1 MFFSALRF
9 LSLMWVVHATLIEAL
24 PTDQSGPQCV
34 NWGVYER
41 KAVRVYEGEAGRIHC
56 PLFSHPKLYNY
67 AQVQSMGHT
76 LLWYKH
82 TQELEEPVDLSLPK
96 FVKHRDA
103 LWIQPASMQD
113 TGEYICILRNM
124 SSCVKIGVRLDV
136 VPRKGDCNHT
146 LQFYVNVPLLS
157 NFTLRCPNLQHLPN
171 KTHNIIW
178 YHNCQSDFTDLNFRE
193 ADGDEVIINQMFVL
207 YEGPYTC
214 VVTYQSNGHTFN
226 YTHTINLRAVS
237 NTGPKE
243 PKILNPTTNEIYTV
257 TVGKNAELACCAF
270 LPYLNDEEQQ
280 VWWSINNKTLEEL
293 SEPRYTSPAFKVLS
307 DDYGD
312 QTVKRVLNVSPFK
325 EEDLH
330 KEFRCSV
337 QNSKGFDSRAT
348 MLKEEVKKGKWHPA
362 KEWEPQELSDNFDQ
376 AAMGSS
382 KQLPSTLKMIMIEAH
397 KAGEG
402 YKKITKCFQVL
413 IFLMYIPSVELGCG
427 LGLTLVLAL
436 LLFVLY
442 RVFWLEVHLLY
453 RSWFGTDERDTDD
466 KEYDVY
472 ISYARNTEEE
482 EFVMTTLRRVLEV
495 EFGYTVCIFDRDSLP
510 GGTVTEETLQF
521 VSRSRR
527 LLVIL
532 SACSAFRDAQA
543 LLEVRAGVSAMLRG
557 GSVKLVLIQFKPT
570 HVSHDKSHKQDTH
583 KCVKEL
589 RRARIALALVRWEGE
604 KSTSISSHFWKKL
617 RLQLPIRTLTQETKH
632 TTNETSYTDDKEK
645 SEMCAA
651 SVEDC
656 CLAVGNVVGHENIV
670 SASRMNSA
678 IVVFL
683 NEVEKYTL
691 NVTRNIVRSRK
702 ALEIEIVELQHLEA
716 TRNQGHIEALKSKK
730 AKMNDLLDIT
740 AQEVLVRSCFKSAAE
755 MDAPSKFFFSLEQKN
770 GQKRFIHAVQT
781 ESGDLLSEPTE
792 ICKQTV
798 NFYSK
803 LYSSEWSGA
812 QVVED
817 SFLVGLPKLSERAA
831 RELDREQSLEELH
844 EALQRMKNGRASGID
859 GLPAEFYKA
868 FWAVIGQDVLD
879 VLRDRIR
886 REVNWAKSEAIL
898 VWEWGG
904 QRPTLPGGLVWK
916 KDGFKYLGVYLGNNE
931 FLNKNWE
938 GTVEHV
944 KGRLSRW
951 KRLVPR
957 MSYRGRTLV
966 INNLPASSLWHKLA
980 CVDLPPNLLASI
992 QALLVDFF
1000 WDVLHRIPQSVLH
1013 LPKEEGGQGLVQLAS
1028 RTAAFRLQFLQR
1040 LLTGPKDLIW
1050 RPVAHRLLHK
1060 VGGLGLDRTLFLMD
1074 IKTLDVSGLPSFY
1087 RGLFKIWNCFR
1098 KQNKG
1103 CGTLHWLLEEPLIHG
1118 GRLDISGVTAPAL
1131 SRVLISSRVVTLR
1144 ELVNI
1149 AGTDLSQAEDL
1160 AARLGLR
1167 SLRVVN
1173 RLLRRWRTVLTSKE
1187 HVQLMDYQ
1195 FTETNPAEEGS
1206 FPQLDIAPD
1215 LDGSEGPLLECRGV
1229 REMDF
1234 GSVSGKLLYR
1244 ACVKVLPWR
1253 SVLGFNADIKP
1264 EWRALYKPP
1273 LTKRAAD
1280 LQWRILHDVAECVL
1294 RCMQASRRLMVVL
1307 SGPCVCEKSVQ
1318 KLECGLCVYLHGTCG
1333 TPLITVR
1340 WRRMLRSPCCRE
1352 LAALRRCAMCVHW
1365 HGDQSKPPTSPF
1377 WKRLRLALPARP
1389 LALGPRLIDS
1399 TSSHSDL
1406 AAVALRRT
1414 TLTQHSHTPAR
1425 WRRGKSTWL

>member
-1 MFFSALRF
+1 MAEAGIKPPTLEEESDGTALHFRSHRAEQPEALRRRVTRNLKARVREWIRMFFSALRF

-376 AAMGSS
+376 
-382 KQLPSTLKMIMIEAH
+382 
-397 KAGEG
+397 
-402 YKKITKCFQVL
+402 V
-413 IFLMYIPSVELGCG
+413 YIPSVELGCG

-510 GGTVTEETLQF
+510 GGKETLQF

-589 RRARIALALVRWEGE
+589 RRARIALAL
-604 KSTSISSHFWKKL
+604 
-617 RLQLPIRTLTQETKH
+617 
-632 TTNETSYTDDKEK
+632 
-645 SEMCAA
+645 
-651 SVEDC
+651 
-656 CLAVGNVVGHENIV
+656 
-670 SASRMNSA
+670 
-678 IVVFL
+678 
-683 NEVEKYTL
+683 YTL

-1365 HGDQSKPPTSPF
+1365 HGDQSKPPTSRF

-1414 TLTQHSHTPAR
+1414 HTHTHTHTHLHAGGGGRAR
-1425 WRRGKSTWL
+1425 GCEVCVRDSKQVNRGNGKIQNTHC